1 MQALGPLKK
10 SILMILPVVLVS
22 ACVSGCLRIRA
33 DDLYKLPQ
41 ASEDYLKLQESINNI
56 LNLGA
61 EYSPPASGP
70 NRQSVQLRDLN
81 GDGSNEVIAFFNTP
95 HDSKLSIYIF
105 RMVDGDYMVADII
118 EGVGAAFES
127 VRYVDLD
134 GDGVLEIIV
143 GRQEGAAL
151 KHMSIYSVKDYPAV
165 QLASREYSEINVFDI
180 NSDGNGDVILFRLL
194 SQEAG
199 MIAEAFSL
207 MQDGEV
213 VSEEARLSAGIDRIL
228 RVMNGKLSDGV
239 PAMFVDSEG
248 RFEDGGLITDILA
261 FKDGVFTN
269 ISMEGPDGI
278 SKETVRGRFNSTD
291 INKDGVIEVP
301 MPRLLKAQS
310 ETPYYA
316 VDWYAFNILGK
327 SNLALTTYH
336 NINDEWFLILP
347 LDWRGKV
354 SIRREDIV
362 MGERTVIFSFI
373 AGPDGP
379 YEDFLKIYKISGN
392 MREERAQLAG
402 RVPLISEGAAVYAFE
417 LLAQPNSFGLTF
429 SEKLIKD
436 NFRLL
441 YSEWLSGIS

>member
-1 MQALGPLKK
+1 MQALGRLQKAIPV
-10 SILMILPVVLVS
+10 ILLFTL
-22 ACVSGCLRIRA
+22 ALTGLSGCLRIRA
-33 DDLYKLPQ
+33 EDLYRLPQ
-41 ASEDYLKLQESINNI
+41 ASEDYLKLQENINNV

-61 EYSPPASGP
+61 EYSPPISGP

-105 RMVDGDYMVADII
+105 RMVDGDYAIADVI

-165 QLASREYSEINVFDI
+165 QLASREYLEINVFDI
-180 NSDGNGDVILFRLL
+180 NSDGNGDIILFRLP
-194 SQEAG
+194 SQETG
-199 MIAEAFSL
+199 MIAETLSL
-207 MQDGEV
+207 MPDGEV
-213 VSEEARLSAGIDRIL
+213 VSEETRLSVGIDRIL
-228 RVMNGKLSDGV
+228 RVMNGKLSDGA
-239 PAMFVDSEG
+239 PAVFVDSEG

-261 FKDGVFTN
+261 FRDGVFTN

-278 SKETVRGRFNSTD
+278 SRETVRARLNSTD
-291 INKDGVIEVP
+291 INKNGVIEVP

-316 VDWYAFNILGK
+316 IDWYAFNIFGK

-354 SIRREDIV
+354 SIRREDVV
-362 MGERTVIFSFI
+362 MGERTVIFSYI

-402 RVPLISEGAAVYAFE
+402 RVLLMSEGAAVYAFE

-429 SEKLIKD
+429 SEKLVRD